1 MPKTNTTDLTYSE
14 AIEQVMLHNGYYA
27 PLKLIYREVWKYK
40 SKDTIRGKTPDYT
53 IQAIVQREDKFTRI
67 GLGVYALTDFLHE
80 LPTEIEPKTKQDATE
95 RTHARIQGMLLEIG
109 NQRIEIAETYTNDK
123 KFVFE
128 NKMLGNLATLPAI
141 PAFTYENLLKETV
154 RFFDVI
160 WFNHRGFPHTLF
172 EVEDSTNFRDALIKF
187 SEIRDFCAE
196 FYCVADEE
204 RRVKFDL
211 EIGKS
216 PFREISNRV
225 KFATYEMVENDYKN
239 LLVTN
244 YF

>member
-1 MPKTNTTDLTYSE
+1 MAKTNATDLTYSE
-14 AIEQVMLHNGYYA
+14 AIEKVMLDNGYYA
-27 PLKLIYREVWKYK
+27 PLKLIYREIWKYK
-40 SKDTIRGKTPDYT
+40 SKVGVRGKTPDYT
-53 IQAIVQREDKFTRI
+53 IQERVQRDKRFTRI
-67 GLGVYALTDFLHE
+67 GLGVYALTDFLHK
-80 LPTEIEPKTKQDATE
+80 LPNEIEPKTKQDAKE

-109 NQRIEIAETYTNDK
+109 NQRTEIAETYTNDK

-128 NKMLGNLATLPAI
+128 NKMLGHLATLPAI
-141 PAFTYENLLKETV
+141 PPFTYENLVKETV

-172 EVEDSTNFRDALIKF
+172 EVEDSSNFRDALVKF
-187 SEIRDFCAE
+187 SEVRDFSAE
-196 FYCVADEE
+196 FYCVAEEE
-204 RRVKFDL
+204 RQTKFNL

-216 PFREISNRV
+216 AFRDISSRV